1 MADATCRE
9 CGETKPPD
17 AFKVRDGKLTTWC
30 RACARR
36 YLRAWKRAHRPPPQ
50 PPVTPLTQ
58 SERSRN
64 YNQSDKGR
72 AARARWR
79 AANQERERRTRQA
92 WKERNRLLVNEYDQR
107 RRFAESCREA
117 LDPVAIGER
126 DGWWCY
132 LCESTVEPAEATLD
146 HVIPLVRGGTH
157 TADNVAIA
165 HLRCNQE
172 KGERW
177 LGDFLGFV
185 EPGRVRRATYDT
197 MSPTL
202 ILHG

>member
-107 RRFAESCREA
+107 RRFAESCR
-117 LDPVAIGER
+117 
-126 DGWWCY
+126 
-132 LCESTVEPAEATLD
+132 
-146 HVIPLVRGGTH
+146 
-157 TADNVAIA
+157 
-165 HLRCNQE
+165 NQE